1 MHTPA
6 QSSTSGGTQGRGPS
20 SQPHMAMTP
29 PPPPAADPAAAA
41 HSVFVYGSLM
51 ADEVV
56 RAILKRVPPAAPA
69 LLPN

>member
-1 MHTPA
+1 
-6 QSSTSGGTQGRGPS
+6 
-20 SQPHMAMTP
+20 MTP
-29 PPPPAADPAAAA
+29 PPPPPAAAPAAAAAKAGA

>member
-1 MHTPA
+1 
-6 QSSTSGGTQGRGPS
+6 
-20 SQPHMAMTP
+20 MAMTP
-29 PPPPAADPAAAA
+29 PPPAAADPAAAA

>member
-1 MHTPA
+1 MAIEWDDLPKTVTA
-6 QSSTSGGTQGRGPS
+6 TELRG
-20 SQPHMAMTP
+20 
-29 PPPPAADPAAAA
+29 PAAAKAGA